1 MDGELRSENL
11 YLASMPE
18 QRSVVAAVVVALY
31 LQIETALEGVVVRKL
46 HENHNDDTMEVQGL
60 VTFSAK
66 IAFSWPSVDRF
77 GKILGGLMTLNF

>member
-46 HENHNDDTMEVQGL
+46 HENHNDDTIKPGRYGL
-60 VTFSAK
+60 PRDAPQAHVARAALLDDERHPQ
-66 IAFSWPSVDRF
+66 I
-77 GKILGGLMTLNF
+77 